1 MSPLQQITVIQVN
14 TRYSICNVEHR
25 ADRGNASKQKE
36 TPAQKQ
42 KRAQCYWRGKP
53 LHEELKVR
61 HRRL

>member
-42 KRAQCYWRGKP
+42 KRAQCYWRGDRKST
-53 LHEELKVR
+53 
-61 HRRL
+61 RLNSSHSH